1 MSTKTGSAQTG
12 NGRVVN
18 GRILNRHFW
27 IPLGC
32 AALCVLVVAPWCV
45 VRAAAGGDGGFD
57 GIVSSIESRYH
68 QHAMRIPLMG
78 LGSIV
83 ASAVTH
89 GGVDGVHVAEFEHF
103 SAPVDGEDLNRMVE
117 EKLGQGWER
126 MIRETSRATGR
137 HGGEQTMIFSHAEG
151 KRMGLFILDLDGT
164 GLDVVQV
171 SVDPDRLNETILKY
185 QHHKNGD
192 ESGNESNGEPKQE
205 GTSD

>member
-1 MSTKTGSAQTG
+1 VNTQTG
-12 NGRVVN
+12 N

-32 AALCVLVVAPWCV
+32 AVFCVLLAAPWWV
-45 VRAAAGGDGGFD
+45 VRAAAGGEGGFD

-78 LGSIV
+78 LGSFV

-103 SAPVDGEDLNRMVE
+103 STSVDGDDLNRMVE
-117 EKLGQGWER
+117 DKLGQGWER
-126 MIRETSRATGR
+126 MIRETSRN
-137 HGGEQTMIFSHAEG
+137 GGEQSLIFSHAEG

-164 GLDVVQV
+164 ELDVVQV

-185 QHHKNGD
+185 KHHDHGD
-192 ESGNESNGEPKQE
+192 ESDHESNGESKQE
-205 GTSD
+205 GSSD

>member
-1 MSTKTGSAQTG
+1 MNGQKGSTQAG
-12 NGRVVN
+12 N

-32 AALCVLVVAPWCV
+32 AALCVLLVAPRWV
-45 VRAAAGGDGGFD
+45 VRAAGGGEGGFD
-57 GIVSSIESRYH
+57 NIVSSIESRYH

-78 LGSIV
+78 LGSFV

-103 SAPVDGEDLNRMVE
+103 SAPVDGDDLNRMVE

-137 HGGEQTMIFSHAEG
+137 HGGEQTLIFSHAEG

-164 GLDVVQV
+164 ELDVVQV

-185 QHHKNGD
+185 QHHDHSD
-192 ESGNESNGEPKQE
+192 ESGHESGQESSGESKQE
-205 GTSD
+205 GSSD